1 MGKGA
6 QGFPVALIQ
15 KWMEVKK
22 LHNTILKK
30 YHNGRMVIVLSD
42 KPFGAKRKSVPCFEE
57 EDAFEILGADNPDAG
72 SAFLEAHASDPE
84 ENAQRS
90 LSRTKQTLYDIVHS
104 NDWDLFVTVTFD
116 GQKIDRYDYD
126 EIVQRYSKLL
136 ENIKQRKA
144 PNLEYIFVPEL
155 HKDGAFHFHGLLRNI
170 DGLQLKYS
178 GRKDSKGNKIFNL
191 SDWNLGFN
199 TATKVTDTAKVS
211 NYLLK
216 YITKDIITTLGESR
230 KRYWSTKGIN
240 RMKKDVFNL
249 TAAQQE
255 QFIKLLSENKIT
267 VSAKTVN
274 IEKTNYSNQ
283 LMYIVLQDGESEQEE
298 TA

>member
-1 MGKGA
+1 
-6 QGFPVALIQ
+6 
-15 KWMEVKK
+15 MEVKK

-30 YHNGRMVIVLSD
+30 YHNGRMVLVLSN
-42 KPFGAKRKSVPCFEE
+42 KPFGAKKKMHPID
-57 EDAFEILGADNPDAG
+57 EDFVSEILGTDNLEID
-72 SAFLEAHASDPE
+72 SSFLEAHVSDPE
-84 ENAQRS
+84 ENAERS

-116 GQKIDRYDYD
+116 GEKIDRYDYE

-136 ENIKQRKA
+136 LNIKIRKA

-178 GRKDSKGNKIFNL
+178 GRKDKKGQKIFNL

-199 TATKVTDTAKVS
+199 TATYVTDTAKAS
-211 NYLLK
+211 NYLIK
-216 YITKDIITTLGESR
+216 YISKDLIQSLGESR

-240 RMKKDVFNL
+240 RTEKSIFNL
-249 TAAQQE
+249 TAAQQQE
-255 QFIKLLSENKIT
+255 MIKLLSENKIT

-283 LMYIVLQDGESEQEE
+283 LMYIVLQDGDIEQVE